1 MNMLLLKKQTRAK
14 SSPER
19 MCYNGYTTMEACEV
33 ILVKTFRLIDLK
45 IVRQDETSKRLEEF
59 PLIDGL
65 IINKEDGENHW
76 MVEGLVS
83 KEYRYFFEYL
93 LQEGKEVKTYVTIT
107 KKSNRPAQLLAKVKK
122 ITVLGEHVSVLL
134 DGKMVSSKLR
144 KGSDKILEDLMKE
157 GYSGDRLLEAFKQN
171 I

>member
-1 MNMLLLKKQTRAK
+1 M
-14 SSPER
+14 
-19 MCYNGYTTMEACEV
+19 
-33 ILVKTFRLIDLK
+33 KTFRLIDLK
-45 IVRQDETSKRLEEF
+45 IVRQDDTSKRLEEF

-93 LQEGKEVKTYVTIT
+93 LQEGKEVKAYVTIT
-107 KKSNRPAQLLAKVKK
+107 KKSNRPAQLLAKVKN

-134 DGKMVSSKLR
+134 DGKMV
-144 KGSDKILEDLMKE
+144 
-157 GYSGDRLLEAFKQN
+157 
-171 I
+171 

>member
-1 MNMLLLKKQTRAK
+1 MKA
-14 SSPER
+14 
-19 MCYNGYTTMEACEV
+19 
-33 ILVKTFRLIDLK
+33 VKTFRLIDLK
-45 IVRQDETSKRLEEF
+45 IVRQDDSAKRLEEF

-93 LQEGKEVKTYVTIT
+93 LQEGKEVKAFVTIT
-107 KKSNRPAQLLAKVKK
+107 KKSNRPAQLLAKVKN
-122 ITVLGEHVSVLL
+122 ITVLGEHVSVLMN
-134 DGKMVSSKLR
+134 GKMVSSKLR
-144 KGSDKILEDLMKE
+144 KDSDKILEGLIKE
-157 GYSGDRLLEAFKQN
+157 GYTGDQLLAAFKQN

>member
-1 MNMLLLKKQTRAK
+1 MLLLHKQTRVK
-14 SSPER
+14 SSSKR

-83 KEYRYFFEYL
+83 KEYRYFSNTSFR
-93 LQEGKEVKTYVTIT
+93 KA
-107 KKSNRPAQLLAKVKK
+107 KK
-122 ITVLGEHVSVLL
+122 
-134 DGKMVSSKLR
+134 
-144 KGSDKILEDLMKE
+144 
-157 GYSGDRLLEAFKQN
+157 
-171 I
+171 

>member
-1 MNMLLLKKQTRAK
+1 M
-14 SSPER
+14 
-19 MCYNGYTTMEACEV
+19 
-33 ILVKTFRLIDLK
+33 KTFRLIDLK
-45 IVRQDETSKRLEEF
+45 IVRQDDSAKRLEEF

-93 LQEGKEVKTYVTIT
+93 LQEGKEVKAFVTIT
-107 KKSNRPAQLLAKVKK
+107 KKSNRPAQLLAKVKN
-122 ITVLGEHVSVLL
+122 ITVLGEHVSVLMNC
-134 DGKMVSSKLR
+134 KMVSSKLR
-144 KGSDKILEDLMKE
+144 KDSDKILEGLIKE
-157 GYSGDRLLEAFKQN
+157 GYTGDQLLEAFKQN

>member
-1 MNMLLLKKQTRAK
+1 MLLLHKQTRVK
-14 SSPER
+14 SSSKR

-107 KKSNRPAQLLAKVKK
+107 KKATAPHSC
-122 ITVLGEHVSVLL
+122 
-134 DGKMVSSKLR
+134 
-144 KGSDKILEDLMKE
+144 
-157 GYSGDRLLEAFKQN
+157 
-171 I
+171 